1 MSVST
6 TFLTPELHQYL
17 LQVSLREP
25 PLLAELREETMRS
38 FSTYNMQTA
47 PEQAQ
52 LLALLIK
59 LRGACHVIDIGT
71 FTGYSALS
79 MAMALPTEGKVIT
92 CDVDEKATTFAKLYW
107 KKAGL
112 DNKID
117 LRLAPAKE
125 TLSALIHLY
134 QNHELIYI
142 DADKINLDLY
152 YEQAL
157 KLLSPSGLVAIDNVL
172 WDGRVIDE
180 SHQNESTQAIR
191 TFNQKIHK
199 DERVDISLIPI
210 GDGLTLAR
218 KK

>member
-1 MSVST
+1 MSVLT

-17 LQVSLREP
+17 LQVSLREV
-25 PLLAELREETMRS
+25 PLLAELRKETMCS
-38 FSTYNMQTA
+38 FSSYNMQTA

-52 LLALLIK
+52 FLALLIK
-59 LRGACHVIDIGT
+59 LNGVRHVIDIGT

-79 MAMALPTEGKVIT
+79 MAMALPMNGKVIT
-92 CDVDEKATTFAKLYW
+92 CDIDEEATIFAKQYW

-125 TLSALIHLY
+125 TFSALIRLH
-134 QNHELIYI
+134 QKCELIYI
-142 DADKINLDLY
+142 DADKINLYLY

-157 KLLSPSGLVAIDNVL
+157 KLLPPSGLMAIDNVL
-172 WDGRVIDE
+172 WGGRVIDK
-180 SHQNESTQAIR
+180 SNHDESTQAIR
-191 TFNQKIHK
+191 TFNQKIHE